1 MFCFAVGSD
10 SRFKS
15 FKALMATT
23 VSSQIWC
30 SANSKAECQ
39 SSAAND
45 DHQHQD
51 EDPEDIELDLGSAYW
66 NEALQQ
72 LRWSCVNCDRSVF
85 DYEWGLQKLQRG
97 AKLDQRIKEAAVDVS
112 NFGIMDRKLY
122 MAWTGQTFVKPGVM
136 PPPLP
141 CLHDIATWPMD
152 DVLVYDH
159 PKWQLFVGSL
169 VCPMRFDQLGVKPD
183 IVIAMNGDDR
193 SIPYEPCDWYE
204 YLANCGGPFG
214 TAHLRYGG
222 WDQTHANDFDA
233 EQRSNEFKS
242 IWRRLISDFR
252 QIVLCWHRE
261 DDEFSEGQRQS
272 AKGKMTPGKSGG
284 KGKGKAI
291 SKGYQ
296 FSHHIQSLFKGAVG
310 KDKGFSDVGKTRLG
324 KVATDI
330 DARQSASGLKVA
342 EESLPGQLDRALQRL
357 ELMKLGRN
365 FWKRGG
371 KRRPIR
377 VLVHC
382 HGGIKRTCAAFCW
395 SWHLPRCLWNKP
407 LPSGS
412 RPEPTMLHSSIVSI

>member
-1 MFCFAVGSD
+1 M
-10 SRFKS
+10 
-15 FKALMATT
+15 T
-23 VSSQIWC
+23 
-30 SANSKAECQ
+30 
-39 SSAAND
+39 
-45 DHQHQD
+45 
-51 EDPEDIELDLGSAYW
+51 DLFS
-66 NEALQQ
+66 
-72 LRWSCVNCDRSVF
+72 
-85 DYEWGLQKLQRG
+85 DYECGLQKLQRG
-97 AKLDQRIKEAAVDVS
+97 AKLDQRIKDAAVAVTD
-112 NFGIMDRKLY
+112 FGYMDMKLHK
-122 MAWTGQTFVKPGVM
+122 AWTGQTNVTPGVM

-141 CLHDIATWPMD
+141 CQHDIATWPMD
-152 DVLVYDH
+152 DVLGYDH

-204 YLANCGGPFG
+204 YLANCGSFG

-222 WDQTHANDFDA
+222 WNQTHANDFDA

-252 QIVLCWHRE
+252 QILLCWHRE

-272 AKGKMTPGKSGG
+272 AKGKMIPMMGKNGG

-296 FSHHIQSLFKGAVG
+296 RFNHHTQSLFFKGAFG
-310 KDKGFSDVGKTRLG
+310 KDKGFSDIGKTRLG

-342 EESLPGQLDRALQRL
+342 EESLPGELGRALEIL

-382 HGGIKRTCAAFCW
+382 NGGINRTSAAYCALVMAFASMSMEQAIAKW
-395 SWHLPRCLWNKP
+395 IKTET
-407 LPSGS
+407 
-412 RPEPTMLHSSIVSI
+412 RPEPTMLHSRIVSI